1 MARPFMLVALLIT
14 AVAAQGCATETDPEG
29 EDDAVA
35 TDAAELE
42 SAKPIA
48 AFFDE
53 PKPGGRADTIERR
66 LIALIE
72 RASRGS
78 EIRVAY
84 YHFSNKRVAD
94 ALITASRKRNVDV
107 RIVLND
113 PSPDEDED
121 DHADMILARLRAGLP
136 KGAVT
141 VCKRDKGA
149 CIGTHINHNK
159 FILFSELKDG
169 TKNVVMQSSANLGSG
184 RLHNNMLVFR
194 NSGGLYHSYVGYFG
208 DLVRQKKDLSYDLE
222 MKGQS
227 VRALVSPIS
236 SGDPVVSALDDVRCK
251 AGESR
256 VRVAMALFT
265 GERAE
270 IAKRLVD
277 LKAKGCDVEVLAR
290 ESGKGTAKVIVDILQ
305 AGSVPVRFFPSATG
319 NNIHSKYLLID
330 SPLGAGG
337 KSRRLV
343 FTGSHN
349 YTGEALRHNDEVLMR
364 VEDDDVF
371 KRFMANW
378 RTVREQTR

>member
-1 MARPFMLVALLIT
+1 MTLLIT
-14 AVAAQGCATETDPEG
+14 TLASGGCATEAEPGDADE
-29 EDDAVA
+29 AVA

-42 SAKPIA
+42 STKPIA

-53 PKPGGRADTIERR
+53 PKVGGRADTIERR
-66 LIALIE
+66 LISLIE

-78 EIRVAY
+78 EIRAAY
-84 YHFSNKRVAD
+84 YHFSNRRVAD
-94 ALITASRKRNVDV
+94 ALVAASQKRNVDV

-121 DHADMILARLRAGLP
+121 EHADMILARLRAGLP

-149 CIGTHINHNK
+149 CIGDHINHNK
-159 FILFSELKDG
+159 LMLFSELKDG
-169 TKNVVMQSSANLGSG
+169 TKNVVMQSSANLGGG

-194 NSGGLYHSYVGYFG
+194 NSGGLYHSYLAYFG

-222 MKGQS
+222 MKGPGT
-227 VRALVSPIS
+227 RAIVSPIS
-236 SGDPVVSALDDVRCK
+236 AGDPVVSALDDVHCK

-265 GERAE
+265 GERTE

-290 ESGKGTAKVIVDILQ
+290 EAGKGTAKVIVDILQ
-305 AGSVPVRFFPSATG
+305 AGLVPVRFFPSASG
-319 NNIHSKYLLID
+319 NNIHSKYLLVD
-330 SPLGAGG
+330 SPFGADG

-349 YTGEALRHNDEVLMR
+349 YTGEALRHNDEVLLR

-378 RTVREQTR
+378 RTIREQTR